1 MRRHR
6 SAGFAAVLA
15 LDDGAELFQGHTPFP
30 YLQQG
35 ADDGP
40 HHVAQETV
48 GLDTEHQQTVLLKP
62 TRFHDLAVVGLHL
75 SMDLR
80 ETRKVLVFKEDVGG
94 FLHLGNVQ
102 ITIKEIGIVNM
113 ERILRA
119 CDIIMIGARH
129 GIETGMHLRRNLP
142 NPINHNVLGKEGI
155 HLMGKHFRV
164 FQLLLY
170 VEMSIIVP
178 CVDTRVGAPTTCDG
192 YSLPQL
198 KAQTLLHR
206 GLHAVGVRLNLVA
219 MVAAAVVGHFYEVSR
234 HILLFGGTKIEKNLI
249 RNAECGMLN
258 AFSIIQHSAFLHSA
272 FKKSLFL
279 RFDFIDMNILYQL
292 NDDDCF
298 FPPADRAN
306 KDGLLAFGGDLSPQR
321 LVVAYANGIF
331 PWYNEDEPLL
341 WWSLDPRLII
351 RPGEMRVSKSLR
363 HTLRSGK
370 FEVRMDTNFREV
382 MLHCAET
389 PRKDQDGTWIQDEM
403 VDAYCELHD
412 LGIAHSFESYQDG
425 ELVGGLYGIAIGKA
439 FFGESMFHTVTD
451 ASKVAFYHLHQFL
464 QAHDFKLIDCQQET
478 EHLMSLGAYSISRKD
493 FLDELKTLTQEA
505 SLVGKWGTE
514 DCEELYLNIKQPE
527 KLQFRAYNM
536 DEDVALSND

>member
-1 MRRHR
+1 MW
-6 SAGFAAVLA
+6 
-15 LDDGAELFQGHTPFP
+15 
-30 YLQQG
+30 
-35 ADDGP
+35 
-40 HHVAQETV
+40 
-48 GLDTEHQQTVLLKP
+48 
-62 TRFHDLAVVGLHL
+62 
-75 SMDLR
+75 
-80 ETRKVLVFKEDVGG
+80 
-94 FLHLGNVQ
+94 
-102 ITIKEIGIVNM
+102 
-113 ERILRA
+113 
-119 CDIIMIGARH
+119 
-129 GIETGMHLRRNLP
+129 
-142 NPINHNVLGKEGI
+142 
-155 HLMGKHFRV
+155 
-164 FQLLLY
+164 
-170 VEMSIIVP
+170 
-178 CVDTRVGAPTTCDG
+178 
-192 YSLPQL
+192 
-198 KAQTLLHR
+198 
-206 GLHAVGVRLNLVA
+206 
-219 MVAAAVVGHFYEVSR
+219 
-234 HILLFGGTKIEKNLI
+234 
-249 RNAECGMLN
+249 NAECLFYHS
-258 AFSIIQHSAFLHSA
+258 AFSIPNSA

-279 RFDFIDMNILYQL
+279 RFDFTVMNILYQL
-292 NDDDCF
+292 NDDDCY

-363 HTLRSGK
+363 RTLRSGK

-403 VDAYCELHD
+403 VDAYCELHN

-505 SLVGKWGTE
+505 SLVGNWGTD